1 MAKISTLPGTFILAD
16 KDLWIF
22 DFDGVLVDSV
32 DIKTSAFAEIYRP
45 YGAYVEGQVVAHHK
59 ENGGMSRFDKFAY
72 YQSEFLGLE
81 VTAEAIQKLSAR
93 FSGLVMRSVV
103 MSEEVEGVSD
113 ILAYCGQH
121 GFTCAI
127 ASATPQDEVRK
138 IVEQRGWTKNF
149 KFIFGAPQSKSNNIK
164 KIMSVTSRTR
174 AKTIFFGDSPNDLI
188 AANECQIDFVPINF
202 LGESDIGFRDF
213 LSSNNI

>member
-1 MAKISTLPGTFILAD
+1 
-16 KDLWIF
+16 
-22 DFDGVLVDSV
+22 
-32 DIKTSAFAEIYRP
+32 
-45 YGAYVEGQVVAHHK
+45 
-59 ENGGMSRFDKFAY
+59 
-72 YQSEFLGLE
+72 
-81 VTAEAIQKLSAR
+81 
-93 FSGLVMRSVV
+93 

-127 ASATPQDEVRK
+127 ASATPQDEVRE

-174 AKTIFFGDSPNDLI
+174 AKTIFLVTRLMI
-188 AANECQIDFVPINF
+188 
-202 LGESDIGFRDF
+202 
-213 LSSNNI
+213 